1 METKKAVQFIILFAL
16 SYILLNGLYQY
27 ILWLYA
33 PEPDVLTVFT
43 ASIFCNLFNQFTQTP
58 LLNNAAVLISLDA
71 KKLVNINEGCN
82 GIAVI
87 TTFLSF
93 AFAFKSNL
101 KNYLIFIPIAIISIL
116 IINILRLYLLIKIK
130 LAFSTYFDVF
140 HTYIFPAIIY
150 FITFLLMVFWVKF
163 INRKTSNES

>member
-1 METKKAVQFIILFAL
+1 METKKAIQFIILFAL

-43 ASIFCNLFNQFTQTP
+43 ANIFCNIFNQFTPTP
-58 LLNNAAVLISLDA
+58 LLSNAAVLISLAD

-82 GIAVI
+82 GVALI

-93 AFAFKSNL
+93 AIAFKSNF
-101 KNYLIFIPIAIISIL
+101 KNYLIFVPIAIVSIL
-116 IINILRLYLLIKIK
+116 IINILRLYLLIEIK
-130 LAFSTYFDVF
+130 LVYNQYFDIF

-150 FITFLLMVFWVKF
+150 FITFLLMVLWVKF
-163 INRKTSNES
+163 INKKTNNES

>member
-1 METKKAVQFIILFAL
+1 METKKAIQFIILFAL

-33 PEPDVLTVFT
+33 PEPDALTLYTSTV
-43 ASIFCNLFNQFTQTP
+43 FCNLFNQFTPTP
-58 LLNNAAVLISLDA
+58 LLTDAAVLISLGS
-71 KKLVNINEGCN
+71 KRLVNINEGCN
-82 GIAVI
+82 GVALI

-93 AFAFKSNL
+93 AIAFKSNY
-101 KNYLIFIPIAIISIL
+101 KNYLIFIPIAIVSIL

-130 LAFSTYFDVF
+130 LVYNTYFDIF

-150 FITFLLMVFWVKF
+150 FITFLLMVLWVKF
-163 INRKTSNES
+163 INRKTRNES